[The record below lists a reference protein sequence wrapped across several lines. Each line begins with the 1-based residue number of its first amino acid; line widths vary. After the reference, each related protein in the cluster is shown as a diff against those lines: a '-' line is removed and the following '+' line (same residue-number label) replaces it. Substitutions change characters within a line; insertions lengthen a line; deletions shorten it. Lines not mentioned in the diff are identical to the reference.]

1 MTARR
6 GSLHYKIVRLARV
19 PRAHADA
26 SPRGWRVVRIAARV
40 AGRSLMAIAVLFV
53 SGTIGVQIWHAGE
66 RNVRLHEQIKSVER
80 VNADLQITNDKL
92 ATRIERL
99 HDPEFLVPLIHE
111 QLGLAKQHEIF
122 IEVTQATP
130 VPATAQK

>member
-6 GSLHYKIVRLARV
+6 GSLQYKIVRLARV

-26 SPRGWRVVRIAARV
+26 SPRRWRLARIAARV

-53 SGTIGVQIWHAGE
+53 SGTIGVQIWHAAE
-66 RNVRLHEQIKSVER
+66 RNVRLHDQITTVER
-80 VNADLQITNDKL
+80 GNATLQITNDKL
-92 ATRIERL
+92 ATRVERL
-99 HDPEFLVPLIHE
+99 HDPEYLVPLIHE
-111 QLGLAKQHEIF
+111 QLGLAKPHEIF

-130 VPATAQK
+130 EPATAQK

>member
-26 SPRGWRVVRIAARV
+26 SPKRWRLVRIAARI

-53 SGTIGVQIWHAGE
+53 SATIGVQIWHAGE
-66 RNVRLHEQIKSVER
+66 RNARLHEQIKSVER
-80 VNADLQITNDKL
+80 GNANLQVTNGKL
-92 ATRIERL
+92 ATRVERL

-111 QLGLAKQHEIF
+111 QLGLAKPHEIF

-130 VPATAQK
+130 EPATAQK